1 METTKVRTGV
11 VPHGTGEVLID
22 GPLGATLLAGR
33 ADTGGSA
40 AFVLHPMA
48 PRTLGSPVHTHA
60 HEDEWSYVLDGTVG
74 MQVGESTWKAG
85 RGDLVLKPRGIAHA
99 FWNPT
104 DEPATILEVIT
115 PGGFEGYFA
124 ELGRLFARSGP
135 PDLDALAEIAERFGM
150 SVDPDSVPR
159 LAQAHDL
166 RLG

>member
-48 PRTLGSPVHTHA
+48 PRTLGSPVHTHTR
-60 HEDEWSYVLDGTVG
+60 EDEWTYVLDGHVG
-74 MQVGESTWKAG
+74 MQIGERTGQAG
-85 RGDLVLKPRGIAHA
+85 RGALVLKPRGVPHA

-104 DEPATILEVIT
+104 DEPATLLEVIT

-124 ELGRLFARSGP
+124 ELGQLLTRSGP
-135 PDLDALAEIAERFGM
+135 PDLAALADIAERFGM
-150 SVDPDSVPR
+150 SVD
-159 LAQAHDL
+159 
-166 RLG
+166 